1 MQFRKIGQ
9 KIRDIRRFNQILK
22 ILTKHGFGF
31 AIQQLHLADHVIG
44 RGIIKTR
51 ILRRFTEPPESRA
64 VRLRK
69 VLEELGPTFIKL
81 GQILSVR
88 PDLVPL
94 DLCYELSKLQD
105 RVPPFGYEDVRKQIK
120 ESFGSY
126 PDEVFST
133 FDPIPFAA
141 ASLGQAHRAQLKT
154 GENAVVKVQRPDL
167 RKIIETDID
176 ILYSLAYLSNRYMQD
191 VKIFDPISIVDEFS
205 KVITKEIDFTYEAH
219 NIDKFRKNFKDST
232 TVHIPKV
239 FWDYTKSRVI
249 TTEEIIGIRLNDYL
263 NQPHSVEEK
272 KAVAANGANAI
283 LQQIFVDGF
292 FHADPHPG
300 NIFILPNNAAAF
312 VDFGIVGRLD
322 EDTRD
327 AVVSLLI
334 AVSMRNT
341 SGILKALEMLG
352 VTFDENSV
360 RDFKRSI
367 SDFVERFY
375 DIPLKQVEISTILP
389 QAVELMSKYK
399 LKIPPQFHIMI
410 KAIATMDGVA
420 RQLDPEFNTIAHT
433 KPFVEKLVHER
444 HDPKRIIKNAVLYS
458 SELLDIL
465 KIIPK
470 DAYEII
476 KKIKMGTLKIEF
488 EHQGLS
494 KLITEMDKSSNR
506 LSFSLVIA
514 ALIIGSSLII
524 IANKG
529 PLIYGFP
536 VLGILGFIFAG
547 ILGLWLAVGILRSG
561 RL

>member
-433 KPFVEKLVHER
+433 KPFVERLVHER

>member
-341 SGILKALEMLG
+341 NGILKALEMLG

-476 KKIKMGTLKIEF
+476 KKIKTGTLKIEF

-524 IANKG
+524 MANKG

>member
-1 MQFRKIGQ
+1 M
-9 KIRDIRRFNQILK
+9 
-22 ILTKHGFGF
+22 
-31 AIQQLHLADHVIG
+31 
-44 RGIIKTR
+44 
-51 ILRRFTEPPESRA
+51 
-64 VRLRK
+64 
-69 VLEELGPTFIKL
+69 
-81 GQILSVR
+81 
-88 PDLVPL
+88 
-94 DLCYELSKLQD
+94 
-105 RVPPFGYEDVRKQIK
+105 
-120 ESFGSY
+120 
-126 PDEVFST
+126 
-133 FDPIPFAA
+133 
-141 ASLGQAHRAQLKT
+141 
-154 GENAVVKVQRPDL
+154 
-167 RKIIETDID
+167 
-176 ILYSLAYLSNRYMQD
+176 
-191 VKIFDPISIVDEFS
+191 
-205 KVITKEIDFTYEAH
+205 
-219 NIDKFRKNFKDST
+219 
-232 TVHIPKV
+232 
-239 FWDYTKSRVI
+239 
-249 TTEEIIGIRLNDYL
+249 
-263 NQPHSVEEK
+263 
-272 KAVAANGANAI
+272 
-283 LQQIFVDGF
+283 DGF

-341 SGILKALEMLG
+341 NGILKALEMLG

-375 DIPLKQVEISTILP
+375 DIPLKQVGISTILP

-476 KKIKMGTLKIEF
+476 K
-488 EHQGLS
+488 
-494 KLITEMDKSSNR
+494 R
-506 LSFSLVIA
+506 
-514 ALIIGSSLII
+514 
-524 IANKG
+524 
-529 PLIYGFP
+529 
-536 VLGILGFIFAG
+536 
-547 ILGLWLAVGILRSG
+547 
-561 RL
+561 

>member
-433 KPFVEKLVHER
+433 KPFVERLVHER

-476 KKIKMGTLKIEF
+476 KKIKTGTLKIEF

>member
-476 KKIKMGTLKIEF
+476 KKIKTGTLKIEF

-494 KLITEMDKSSNR
+494 KFIAEMDKSSNR
-506 LSFSLVIA
+506 ISFSLVIS

-524 IANKG
+524 MANKG
-529 PLIYGFP
+529 PHVYGFP
-536 VLGILGFIFAG
+536 VLGILGFVFAG
-547 ILGLWLAVGILRSG
+547 LLGLALAIGVLKSG

>member
-1 MQFRKIGQ
+1 MQLRKIGQ
-9 KIRDIRRFNQILK
+9 KIRDIRRLNQILR

-31 AIQQLHLADHVIG
+31 AVQQLHLEEHAIG

-51 ILRRFTEPPESRA
+51 VLRRFTEPPESRA

-105 RVPPFGYEDVRKQIK
+105 RVPPFGYEDVKKQIK

-126 PDEVFST
+126 PDKIFAS
-133 FDPIPFAA
+133 FDPVPFAA

-154 GENAVVKVQRPDL
+154 GENVVVKVQRPDI
-167 RKIIETDID
+167 RKMIETDID
-176 ILYSLAYLSNRYMQD
+176 ILYSLAQMANRYMQD
-191 VKIFDPISIVDEFS
+191 IKFFDPITIVDEFS
-205 KVITKEIDFTYEAH
+205 KTITKEIDFTYEAH

-232 TVHIPKV
+232 AVHIPRIY
-239 FWDYTKSRVI
+239 WEYTKSKVI
-249 TTEEIIGIRLNDYL
+249 TTEEITGTRMSDYL
-263 NQPHSVEEK
+263 TQPHSDEEK

-283 LQQIFVDGF
+283 LQQIFIDGF

-300 NIFILPNNAAAF
+300 NLFILPNNAAAF

-327 AVVSLLI
+327 VVVSLLI
-334 AVSMRNT
+334 AVSTKNMN
-341 SGILKALEMLG
+341 GVLKALEMIG
-352 VTFDENSV
+352 VFVEEESV
-360 RDFKRSI
+360 RDFRHDI

-375 DIPLKQVEISTILP
+375 DIPLKQIEISTILP
-389 QAVELMSKYK
+389 QAVELMTRHK
-399 LKIPPQFHIMI
+399 LKIPPQFHVMI
-410 KAIATMDGVA
+410 KAIVTMDGVA
-420 RQLDPEFNTIAHT
+420 RQLDPDFNTIAHT
-433 KPFVEKLVHER
+433 RPFVERLVHER
-444 HDPKRIIKNAVLYS
+444 HDPKRIYKNVALYS

-470 DAYEII
+470 DAYDII
-476 KKIKMGTLKIEF
+476 KKIKTGTLKIEF
-488 EHQGLS
+488 EHMGLT

-506 LSFSLVIA
+506 ISFSMVIS

-524 IANKG
+524 MTNKG
-529 PLIYGFP
+529 PIVYGFP
-536 VLGILGFIFAG
+536 VLGILGFVFAG
-547 ILGLWLAVGILRSG
+547 ILGLGLAIGILRSG

>member
-126 PDEVFST
+126 PDEVFFT

-341 SGILKALEMLG
+341 NGILKALEMLG

-433 KPFVEKLVHER
+433 KPFVERLVHER

>member
-9 KIRDIRRFNQILK
+9 KIRDIRRLNQILR

-31 AIQQLHLADHVIG
+31 AIQQLHLQEHVIG

-51 ILRRFTEPPESRA
+51 ILRRFTEPLESRA

-81 GQILSVR
+81 GQTLSVR

-105 RVPPFGYEDVRKQIK
+105 QVPPFDYEDVKKQIK

-126 PDEVFST
+126 PEKIFAS
-133 FDPIPFAA
+133 FDPVPFAA
-141 ASLGQAHRAQLKT
+141 ASLGQAHRAQLAT
-154 GENAVVKVQRPDL
+154 GENVVVKVQRPDM
-167 RKIIETDID
+167 RKMIETDID
-176 ILYSLAYLSNRYMQD
+176 ILYTLAQLASRYMHD
-191 VKIFDPISIVDEFS
+191 IKIFDPISIVDEFS
-205 KVITKEIDFTYEAH
+205 RVITKEIDFTYEAH
-219 NIDKFRKNFKDST
+219 NIDKFCKNFKEST
-232 TVHIPKV
+232 TVQIPRV
-239 FWDYTKSRVI
+239 FWEYTKSRVI
-249 TTEEIIGIRLNDYL
+249 TTEEITGIRMSDYL
-263 NQPHSVEEK
+263 TQPHSVEEK

-283 LQQIFVDGF
+283 LQQIFIDGF

-300 NIFILPNNAAAF
+300 NLFILPDNAAAF

-327 AVVSLLI
+327 VVVNLLI
-334 AVSMRNT
+334 AVSTKNIN
-341 SGILKALEMLG
+341 GIIKALEMLG
-352 VTFDENSV
+352 SVAEENSM
-360 RDFKRSI
+360 RDFKHDI

-375 DIPLKQVEISTILP
+375 DIPLRQIEISTILP
-389 QAVELMSKYK
+389 QAVELMTRHK
-399 LKIPPQFHIMI
+399 LRIPPQFHVMI

-420 RQLDPEFNTIAHT
+420 RQLDPDFNTIAHT
-433 KPFVEKLVHER
+433 RPFVERLVHER
-444 HDPKRIIKNAVLYS
+444 HDPKRIYKDVLLYS
-458 SELLDIL
+458 SEILDIL
-465 KIIPK
+465 KVIPK
-470 DAYEII
+470 DTYEII

-494 KLITEMDKSSNR
+494 KFIAEMDKSSNR
-506 LSFSLVIA
+506 ISFSLVIS

-524 IANKG
+524 MANKG
-529 PLIYGFP
+529 PIVYGFP
-536 VLGILGFIFAG
+536 VLGILGFVFAG
-547 ILGLWLAVGILRSG
+547 LLGLGLAIGILRSG

>member
-1 MQFRKIGQ
+1 MQLRKIGQ
-9 KIRDIRRFNQILK
+9 KIRDIRRLNQILR

-31 AIQQLHLADHVIG
+31 AVQQLHLEEHAIG

-51 ILRRFTEPPESRA
+51 VLRRFTEPPESRA

-105 RVPPFGYEDVRKQIK
+105 RVPPFGYEDVKKQIK

-126 PDEVFST
+126 PDKIFAS
-133 FDPIPFAA
+133 FDPVPFAA

-154 GENAVVKVQRPDL
+154 GENVVVKVQRPDI
-167 RKIIETDID
+167 RKMIETDID
-176 ILYSLAYLSNRYMQD
+176 ILYSLAQLANRYMQD
-191 VKIFDPISIVDEFS
+191 IKFFDPITIVDEFS
-205 KVITKEIDFTYEAH
+205 KTITKEIDFTYEAH

-232 TVHIPKV
+232 AVHIPRIY
-239 FWDYTKSRVI
+239 WEYTKSRVI
-249 TTEEIIGIRLNDYL
+249 TTEEITGIRMSDYL
-263 NQPHSVEEK
+263 TQPHSDEEK

-283 LQQIFVDGF
+283 LQQIFIDGF

-300 NIFILPNNAAAF
+300 NLFILPDNAAAF

-327 AVVSLLI
+327 MVVSLLI
-334 AVSMRNT
+334 AVSTKNMN
-341 SGILKALEMLG
+341 GVLKALEMIG
-352 VTFDENSV
+352 VFVEEESV
-360 RDFKRSI
+360 RDFRHDI

-375 DIPLKQVEISTILP
+375 DIPLKQIEISTILP
-389 QAVELMSKYK
+389 QAVELMTRHK

-410 KAIATMDGVA
+410 KAIVTMDGVA
-420 RQLDPEFNTIAHT
+420 RQLDPDFNTIAHT
-433 KPFVEKLVHER
+433 RPFVERLVHER
-444 HDPKRIIKNAVLYS
+444 HDPKRIFKDVAIYS

-465 KIIPK
+465 KVIPK
-470 DAYEII
+470 DTYEII
-476 KKIKMGTLKIEF
+476 KKIKKGTLKIEF

-494 KLITEMDKSSNR
+494 KFIAEMDKSSNR
-506 LSFSLVIA
+506 ISFSLVIS

-524 IANKG
+524 MANKG
-529 PLIYGFP
+529 PLVYGFP
-536 VLGILGFIFAG
+536 VLGILGFVFAG
-547 ILGLWLAVGILRSG
+547 LLGLGLAIGILKSG